1 MRELTERDA
10 ARAAL
15 ALDAL
20 GLVEV
25 LDVGA
30 DELGGGHVRT
40 PLVEVP
46 VGHAAAARPPPACV
60 VPGQPCP
67 SNAPLDLAAA
77 VAELRLVVR
86 LAALLADDQ
95 CGGWNGVC

>member
-1 MRELTERDA
+1 MRELAERDA

-25 LDVGA
+25 LDVAA

-40 PLVEVP
+40 PFVEVP
-46 VGHAAAARPPPACV
+46 VGHAAAAWPQPPASSRVSHARPMRRLTWRPP
-60 VPGQPCP
+60 
-67 SNAPLDLAAA
+67 
-77 VAELRLVVR
+77 
-86 LAALLADDQ
+86 
-95 CGGWNGVC
+95 

>member
-1 MRELTERDA
+1 MRELAEGDA

-25 LDVGA
+25 LDVAA

-46 VGHAAAARPPPACV
+46 VGHAAAARHPAAGAVRVSHARPMRRLTWRPP
-60 VPGQPCP
+60 
-67 SNAPLDLAAA
+67 
-77 VAELRLVVR
+77 
-86 LAALLADDQ
+86 
-95 CGGWNGVC
+95 

>member
-1 MRELTERDA
+1 VRELAEGDA

-25 LDVGA
+25 LDVGG
-30 DELGGGHVRT
+30 DELGGGHVRA

-46 VGHAAAARPPPACV
+46 VGHAAAARPQPPASSRV
-60 VPGQPCP
+60 SHARPMR
-67 SNAPLDLAAA
+67 
-77 VAELRLVVR
+77 RLT
-86 LAALLADDQ
+86 
-95 CGGWNGVC
+95 WWPP